1 MESEGQSIIES
12 YAIRMKSPS
21 KIKCLGISANIELGL
36 YTVLI
41 MKLRQY
47 LPDIDRFKVKE
58 SL

>member
-47 LPDIDRFKVKE
+47 LPDIDRFK
-58 SL
+58 